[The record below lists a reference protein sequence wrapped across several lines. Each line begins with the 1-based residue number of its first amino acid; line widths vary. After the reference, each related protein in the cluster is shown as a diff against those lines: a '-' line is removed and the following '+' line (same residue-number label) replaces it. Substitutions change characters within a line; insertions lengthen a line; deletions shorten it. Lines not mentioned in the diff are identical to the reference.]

1 MTVRIPMSADTLGRS
16 RFALCPATEVVG
28 SIRQRGR
35 RSVSPH
41 LRRRHDLAAA
51 RVTAGALELLHGLI
65 PHDHRY
71 IPDFLTP
78 PPDSPVPS
86 IHDAADAVRR
96 TPPDEVDYHL
106 DIAFRGRTIRTEVA
120 ATFGSTAAHE
130 RWRRPMPPV
139 VAEALADGPAAL
151 AARAAD
157 ALVDYFTAVLEPE
170 WDTIR
175 ALLQDDISH
184 RAEQMAGLG
193 AGAMIDDL
201 GEGVCWRDGEVRIVR
216 PYDVVVDWASDGF
229 VLIPSTAQDE
239 QVLFSAERPRT
250 PVITYPARGVFRLWH
265 PSAERGDKALRDL
278 IGDTRALLLAAL
290 DDPRSTSQ
298 LSRDTGLTPATVS
311 YHLGILRRTGLV
323 GSRRRGRVVLYR
335 RRPLGTRLLGR

>member
-1 MTVRIPMSADTLGRS
+1 MSADTLGRS
-16 RFALCPATEVVG
+16 RFALCPATEAVG

-35 RSVSPH
+35 QRIPPH
-41 LRRRHDLAAA
+41 LGRRRDLAAA

-65 PHDHRY
+65 PHDRRY

-78 PPDSPVPS
+78 PPSSSVPS
-86 IHDAADAVRR
+86 IHHVADTVRR

-106 DIAFRGRTIRTEVA
+106 DIAFRGRAVRAEVA

-130 RWRRPMPPV
+130 RWRRPMPPA
-139 VAEALADGPAAL
+139 VADALADGPAAL

-170 WDTIR
+170 WDTTR

-184 RAEQMAGLG
+184 RAEKMADLG
-193 AGAMIDDL
+193 AGAMIDNL
-201 GEGVCWRDGEVRIVR
+201 SEGVRWRDGEVRIAR

-229 VLIPSTAQDE
+229 VLVPSTAQDE

-250 PVITYPARGVFRLWH
+250 PVITYPARGVFRLWN
-265 PSAERGDKALRDL
+265 PSTERGDEAIRHL
-278 IGDTRALLLAAL
+278 IGDTRALLLASL
-290 DDPRSTSQ
+290 DEPRSTSQ
-298 LSRDTGLTPATVS
+298 LSRDTALAPATVS
-311 YHLGILRRTGLV
+311 YHLSILRRARLV
-323 GSRRRGRVVLYR
+323 RSRRRSRVVLYQR
-335 RRPLGTRLLGR
+335 CPLGTRLLGR